1 MLNMTTKILLVT
13 LLLVLVVSGAAAAN
27 TMEASSVLRN
37 LALEAAE
44 EYVEEEVA
52 YLLGG
57 TTTLLDY
64 VMGVRDGRVP
74 GVDIGVDASGLVRNV
89 FRRQQPD
96 MRFFAGP
103 NGPIQ
108 RNVNSAALYHY
119 NSRSLTLDQAEPG
132 DLIFFQNEE
141 GRIIGLG
148 LISRIT
154 TSSVHFITASAN
166 AGMVIE
172 SHALIGGDY
181 WNSSVAGFGRLT
193 YTLAR

>member
-1 MLNMTTKILLVT
+1 MLKRTIAFWSIT
-13 LLLVLVVSGAAAAN
+13 LLVLTMVSAAATAN
-27 TMEASSVLRN
+27 VMETSGVLRS

-44 EYVEEEVA
+44 EYVDEGVA

-57 TTTLLDY
+57 QTTLLDY
-64 VMGVRDGRVP
+64 IVGVREGRMP
-74 GVDIGVDASGLVRNV
+74 GVDVGVDASGLIRNV

-96 MRFFAGP
+96 MRFYAGP
-103 NGPIQ
+103 GGPIR

-119 NSRSLTLDQAEPG
+119 NSRSLRLDEAEPG
-132 DLIFFQNEE
+132 DLIFFENED
-141 GRIIGLG
+141 GNIIGLG

-166 AGMVIE
+166 AGTVIE

-181 WNSSVAGFGRLT
+181 WNSSIAGLGRLT
-193 YTLAR
+193 YTIAQ